1 MKKSRVFIIS
11 GEQGEGKTTRLQE
24 VIKLLRP
31 AFPDIFGFYAIG
43 EWENGYRNRFRLVD
57 IRTGNVHL
65 LCYREGQANL
75 SKIPFVFIEDTLR
88 KGMQIISDGMAQ
100 NGRLAVIDEIGR
112 FELKGK
118 VWYQSL
124 KKLLGN
130 GFPVIITVRKNQL
143 EAVIEKFGLKGA
155 RIFFT
160 GLDSAVAI
168 ASEITEQL
176 AGRS

>member
-31 AFPDIFGFYAIG
+31 SLPDIFGFYAIG

-57 IRTGNVHL
+57 IQTGNIQL
-65 LCYREGQANL
+65 LCYREGHANL

-88 KGMQIISDGMAQ
+88 KGMQIISNGMAQ

-118 VWYQSL
+118 VWYRSL
-124 KKLLGN
+124 KKLLDN
-130 GFPVIITVRKNQL
+130 DYPVIITVRKNQL
-143 EAVIEKFGLKGA
+143 QAIIEKFGLKA
-155 RIFFT
+155 PRVFSVESDT
-160 GLDSAVAI
+160 AAAI
-168 ASEITEQL
+168 ATEITARL
-176 AGRS
+176 KSWS